1 MQWCYLKVRK
11 ETAITFYAQREI
23 ALGLV
28 SCCRQTARN
37 QERQHEHRI
46 GRFYKEANMGLV
58 GRLGYDFKTNIWLSS
73 VSVMTVLQNLQVD
86 INGDSSHL
94 YPEDGVSLKKA
105 SGKIPN
111 SISLII

>member
-1 MQWCYLKVRK
+1 VLLEGQKRNGDN
-11 ETAITFYAQREI
+11 FYAQREL
-23 ALGLV
+23 ALGLDQLFAGN
-28 SCCRQTARN
+28 SKN
-37 QERQHEHRI
+37 QE
-46 GRFYKEANMGLV
+46 GNMSTGSGDLYKEANMGLV
-58 GRLGYDFKTNIWLSS
+58 GRLGYDFKSKYWLSS

-94 YPEDGVSLKKA
+94 YPEDGVSLKKV